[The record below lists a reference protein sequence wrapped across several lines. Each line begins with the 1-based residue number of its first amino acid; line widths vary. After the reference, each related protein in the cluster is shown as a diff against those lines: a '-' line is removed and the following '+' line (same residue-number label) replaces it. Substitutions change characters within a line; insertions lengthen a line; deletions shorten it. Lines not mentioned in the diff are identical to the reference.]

1 MISKVKIKIKNLG
14 LVNSTSV
21 GIKAGQFLF
30 LGSQTPTDLE
40 TGKLVKGFKDLPQEA
55 HRQLSIGLLLI
66 DVPDERILCQ
76 TWCIFRNLKNLLAQ
90 QGLSF
95 DNIVHQ
101 RFFLKDM
108 KDLPGLERVILIF
121 MPNER
126 PSTTIIEATN
136 AGVNEEITVQA
147 DFIILTGEG
156 GIKRQNISISGLD
169 HLTAP
174 YPLGTR
180 AGQYIF
186 TTPVP
191 GVDPETG
198 KLVTRVAELKKEE
211 QELAEPPYTPK
222 GEALAAQQLMT
233 FRHIRHILESQGS
246 SLAWQLRQNGW
257 LRIPM
262 REFGPVAKVR
272 KRLFSGEN
280 AGPFTSLTVSG
291 VRREDAF
298 FEYSV
303 IALVPPKGPN
313 DHKREILMATHG
325 IASYY
330 VGALKSGP
338 YVVTAGE
345 VPVDTKVPCIVNKF
359 SDLKGEESFL
369 DYGRVH
375 EAKSIMAEA
384 YFVYR
389 ELKSCMA
396 IHGSSMENVVHQTVY
411 MANPADYPALER
423 IATLFYG
430 SELPPTTL
438 IPILGTS
445 PFAEAKLEIE
455 VFGLTD
461 K

>member
-1 MISKVKIKIKNLG
+1 M
-14 LVNSTSV
+14 
-21 GIKAGQFLF
+21 
-30 LGSQTPTDLE
+30 DLE
-40 TGKLVKGFKDLPQEA
+40 TGKLVKGFQDLPQEV
-55 HRQLSIGLLLI
+55 HRQLSMKLLLI

-76 TWCIFRNLKNLLAQ
+76 TWCIFKNLKDLLAQ
-90 QGLSF
+90 EGLSL
-95 DNIVHQ
+95 DNIIHQ

-108 KDLPGLERVILIF
+108 KDLSGLERVILTF
-121 MPNER
+121 MPKER

-136 AGVNEEITVQA
+136 AGVNEEIAVQA
-147 DFIILTGEG
+147 DFIVLSGEG
-156 GIKRQNISISGLD
+156 GMKRENIRISDLD

-186 TTPVP
+186 TTPLP

-198 KLVTRVAELKKEE
+198 KLVSRFAELRKEE
-211 QELAEPPYTPK
+211 QTLAEPPYTAK
-222 GEALAAQQLMT
+222 GEALAVQQIMA
-233 FRHIRHILESQGS
+233 FRHIRRILESQGS

-272 KRLFSGEN
+272 RKLFSGEN

-313 DHKREILMATHG
+313 DHKRQIVMAPHG

-345 VPVDTKVPCIVNKF
+345 VPVDTKVPCVVKKF
-359 SDLKGEESFL
+359 ADLKGEETFL

-375 EAKSIMAEA
+375 ETKAIMAEA

-389 ELKSCMA
+389 ELKSCME
-396 IHGSSMENVVHQTVY
+396 IHGSSMGNVVHQTVY

-445 PFAEAKLEIE
+445 PFAQATLEIE
-455 VFGLTD
+455 LFGLTGN
-461 K
+461 